1 MRLFGLQYLSPFDQL
16 LPMLLTQ
23 FSQIKDFYFEA
34 ALSTVSE
41 VLVYEDSQRILN
53 SKGFSFHV
61 KQLHL

>member
-1 MRLFGLQYLSPFDQL
+1 MRLFRLQYLSPFDQL
-16 LPMLLTQ
+16 LQMLLTQ

-34 ALSTVSE
+34 ALSTVSI

-53 SKGFSFHV
+53 SKGFSFHE